1 MEQALG
7 RPLRDGENVHH
18 LNGQRADNRLENLE
32 LWYDKQPKGQRVH
45 DKREWAQWFLLEYE
59 ADFPSEFSPTFLAL
73 AQQYV
78 AEHEGE
84 RNDTSLCV
92 GTKQEVP
99 VSR

>member
-92 GTKQEVP
+92 GAKQEVP